1 MAATFHPPF
10 SFRSCRK
17 ENGPWTVQKK
27 RTLRRVGPRR
37 ARTSSRRRGKVG
49 PPSFRLHQTRCS
61 WGIFW
66 PGEGPDIFPSSFR
79 WRWPGGKR
87 GPTRA
92 SAPTGRYEGRACVFA
107 RSPSSR
113 HPCRGGCPHPPVSR
127 PPSTT
132 KQSASGL
139 RRAVLSTSTPRS
151 VPDWHTRG
159 QSNANAPVR
168 RVAAEDCPS
177 FVGNDSEDPRF
188 KQTCT
193 QVQVLR

>member
-1 MAATFHPPF
+1 MCKRKRSSAGGRRLDLPPVGAVET
-10 SFRSCRK
+10 SF
-17 ENGPWTVQKK
+17 PWGN
-27 RTLRRVGPRR
+27 L
-37 ARTSSRRRGKVG
+37 
-49 PPSFRLHQTRCS
+49 
-61 WGIFW
+61 W
-66 PGEGPDIFPSSFR
+66 PGEGPDTLVFSFR
-79 WRWPGGKR
+79 WRWSGSLPGYPLGRCPGGKR

-113 HPCRGGCPHPPVSR
+113 HPCRGGCSHPPVSR

>member
-10 SFRSCRK
+10 SFRFCRK

-66 PGEGPDIFPSSFR
+66 PGEGPDTFPSSFR
-79 WRWPGGKR
+79 WRWLGGKR

-113 HPCRGGCPHPPVSR
+113 HPCRGGCPHPPALRGPHQPPSKAQANLEGQAFRQPPRSLRQSDNRGARPPQVSR
-127 PPSTT
+127 P
-132 KQSASGL
+132 ARAG
-139 RRAVLSTSTPRS
+139 RRLA
-151 VPDWHTRG
+151 
-159 QSNANAPVR
+159 
-168 RVAAEDCPS
+168 S
-177 FVGNDSEDPRF
+177 FVGTDSEDPR
-188 KQTCT
+188 T
-193 QVQVLR
+193 